1 MSTVIMVKAA
11 KAGDLPALGK
21 MAGGLVRL
29 HHTYDARR
37 FMLPPDVEAG
47 YRWWFGKELR
57 NKKARILVA
66 TTVRGRVLGYAYA
79 RLEPTDWNALRESC
93 CALHD
98 LWVEP
103 RSRQGGIARQ
113 LVDGICAWATE
124 HGAPR
129 VVLSSAS
136 ANKTAQK
143 FFKQAGFRP
152 TMVEMTR
159 EIP

>member
-1 MSTVIMVKAA
+1 MSTVILVRAA
-11 KAGDLPALGK
+11 KAGDLPSLGK

-29 HHTYDARR
+29 HHAYDARR

-57 NKKARILVA
+57 NKKAAILVA
-66 TTVRGRVLGYAYA
+66 TTPRGRLLGYAYA
-79 RLEPTDWNALRESC
+79 RVEPTDWNALRESC

-103 RSRQGGIARQ
+103 KSRQSGIAQQ
-113 LVDGICAWATE
+113 LVDAVVRFAQDQ
-124 HGAPR
+124 GAPR
-129 VVLSSAS
+129 IVLTSATP
-136 ANKTAQK
+136 NKTAQA
-143 FFKQAGFRP
+143 FFKKAGFRP